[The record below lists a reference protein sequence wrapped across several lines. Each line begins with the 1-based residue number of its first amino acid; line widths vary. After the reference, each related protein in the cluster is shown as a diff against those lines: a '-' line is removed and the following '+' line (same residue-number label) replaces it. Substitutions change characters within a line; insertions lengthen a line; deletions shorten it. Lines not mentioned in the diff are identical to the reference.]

1 MDDNIR
7 MLARCFASALAG
19 ILLALVT
26 LNTAAASTPARGA
39 TPFSVLFIGNS
50 HLFVNNVPQ
59 RVKERLR
66 GSRGAVQ
73 IQAFT
78 RGGAQLESFTRRD
91 DVAAALTGRAW
102 DVVVL
107 QEASATFLSPGGSE
121 RFDRSV
127 AWFRK
132 RLPATTRIVLYQ
144 TWPWR
149 DGSRYFQGR
158 ASNTHHMWRAMRT
171 AYARIAQ
178 RREVIVAP
186 VGTCWVRSPKQTKLY
201 SADGNHASVAGSR
214 LAARILAATI
224 TGKVPA
230 EC

>member
-1 MDDNIR
+1 MNENIR
-7 MLARCFASALAG
+7 MLVRCCTRAIAG
-19 ILLALVT
+19 ILLVLVT
-26 LNTAAASTPARGA
+26 LAMTVAATPAREA
-39 TPFSVLFIGNS
+39 TSFSVLFIGNS

-59 RVKERLR
+59 RVQERLR
-66 GSRGAVQ
+66 SSRGSVQ
-73 IQAFT
+73 IKTFT
-78 RGGAQLESFTRRD
+78 RGGAQLASFTRRT
-91 DVAAALTGRAW
+91 DVETALKSRTW
-102 DVVVL
+102 NVVVL
-107 QEASATFLSPGGSE
+107 QEASATFLAPGGSE

-132 RLPATTRIVLYQ
+132 RLPATTQIVLYQ

-149 DGSRYFQGR
+149 DGSRYFKGR
-158 ASNTHHMWRAMRT
+158 ASNTRHMWRIMRT

-178 RREVIVAP
+178 QREVIVAP
-186 VGTCWVRSPKQTKLY
+186 VGMCWVRSPSQATLY

-224 TGKVPA
+224 AGKVSA